1 MATRLRRT
9 AALKQIT
16 AFGFLAYV
24 LLVIALTSCA
34 TLSPEQASDNSVTR
48 HEQRAEGV
56 ADPMK
61 QK

>member
-1 MATRLRRT
+1 MVFCITRT
-9 AALKQIT
+9 PALKQIT

-34 TLSPEQASDNSVTR
+34 SLSPQQVSDNSVTR
-48 HEQRAEGV
+48 HEQRAEGI